1 VATAL
6 LPGPSRLPEDTL
18 ADVAAVA
25 ALVDC
30 NDDADRRPLLAR
42 LGSLGVL
49 DLGLPGVE
57 GGHQDQVRVIAELAS
72 ACMSSAFAVWAHRMT
87 VEYLARFSGPR
98 LSRLTEEVRR
108 GIRPGSTALAAAFR
122 AAQGLEELPV
132 VLSRSGERMTAS
144 GFVSW
149 ASNLYDDAVVVTAVR
164 DGDVRRIV
172 VLPLSRPGLRV
183 APVSGLLA
191 LDASRSGS
199 IRLENVDVEEDDILD
214 VSFEEFVAHV
224 RPVFLAFQSA
234 FCLGLA
240 SAALAGSAEPRGVA
254 VALAPRVSRL
264 GGELDR
270 LCADLGR
277 LTSWLDERAGSSPVN
292 PVRLRLDSGHLA
304 VAATQLELAV
314 LGGAAY
320 TASSPTARRVRE
332 ALFIPVQSPTEAQLE
347 WELQH
352 SA

>member
-1 VATAL
+1 MSTAL
-6 LPGPSRLPEDTL
+6 LPGPSRLPENTL
-18 ADVAAVA
+18 DDVAAVA

-42 LGSLGVL
+42 LGSHGVI
-49 DLGLPGVE
+49 DLGLPGGD
-57 GGHQDQVRVIAELAS
+57 GGHHDQVRIIAELAS

-87 VEYLARFSGPR
+87 VEYLARFGGQR
-98 LSRLTEEVRR
+98 RAALTDEVRR
-108 GIRPGSTALAAAFR
+108 GLRPGSTALAAAFR

-132 VLSRSGERMTAS
+132 VLTRRGGRMTAS
-144 GFVSW
+144 GFISW

-164 DGDVRRIV
+164 DGDLRRIV
-172 VLPLSRPGLRV
+172 VLPLSRPGLEV
-183 APVSGLLA
+183 APVRGLLA
-191 LDASRSGS
+191 LDATRSGS
-199 IRLENVDVEEDDILD
+199 IRVEDVEVTEDDILD

-240 SAALAGSAEPRGVA
+240 SAALTGSAEPRGVA
-254 VALAPRVSRL
+254 VSLAPRVSRL
-264 GGELDR
+264 GTELDR
-270 LCADLGR
+270 LCADLTA
-277 LTSWLDERAGSSPVN
+277 LTSWLDEREGVPPVN
-292 PVRLRLDSGHLA
+292 PVRLRLDAGHLA
-304 VAATQLELAV
+304 VATTQLELAV

-320 TASSPTARRVRE
+320 SASSPTARRVRE

-352 SA
+352 SV